1 MAGERVIISRIMNDK
16 FVLVLYKRMGI
27 PNIMNVQIY
36 INKIETL
43 RNHLEATVNDVEGI
57 VDYLGDCNGNNDFLF
72 EHFKKWKYLIKFH
85 FEDKQDNYIYVIRN
99 LKDCILKE
107 LGIIK
112 QNKERKLDDKYELKF
127 IKHETKN
134 TK

>member
-1 MAGERVIISRIMNDK
+1 MAGERVIISRIMDDK

-27 PNIMNVQIY
+27 PNVMNVQIY

-72 EHFKKWKYLIKFH
+72 EHFKKWKYLIRFH
-85 FEDKQDNYIYVIRN
+85 FEDKQDNYIYIIRN
-99 LKDCILKE
+99 LKNCILKE
-107 LGIIK
+107 IDIIK

-134 TK
+134 IK